1 MFVYFCKTL
10 YTDTIKFRN
19 HILVVSIILLQFF
32 YSANSFYAQFQLNG
46 SASAVTCKCYQL
58 NPDMNNVAG
67 SVWNINKIDLNQ
79 PFDFNFTVNVG
90 CNSSQWAGA
99 DGMVFGLQPLST
111 SIGSAGGQM
120 GLGGVTPSMGVFIDT
135 WQNTNHSDPFNDHI
149 SINLNGDVIHTSSN
163 NIAGPYDL
171 GEIENCLYEPLRVTW
186 NPTTTVFNVYYNNLM
201 VLTYTGDII
210 NNVFSGDPLVYW
222 GFTASTGGAS
232 NFHQFCLDVPDV
244 IIDNSNLVLEDE
256 KCDLQNGSITGL
268 NISGGI
274 PPYSW
279 TWNGNNSL
287 NTDTSNLVS
296 GNYSLDVID
305 GLGCATAQTFIID
318 DLAAPIIDTSNL
330 ILKNEDCGQQNGAIQ
345 NLNIIS
351 NADSLQYFWNG
362 ILNDSLDINNISANN
377 YQLIAI
383 DNNNCS
389 DSVIFIIYDTNYH
402 NILVGYYALS
412 LEVDEPIDFYE
423 TMTLDSSISTNWS
436 WTFGDGS
443 TSNLSNPRHSYAY
456 SGEYTICLNSTNEYN
471 CSDSNC
477 ITIELLPVEIIVPN
491 IFTPNSDNIN
501 DEFEIIG
508 INDRYQIQIF
518 NRWGQIVF
526 EQNPYNNNW
535 EGINVNGQ
543 PLNNGVYYFLLK
555 NTAENI
561 EKKGNFR
568 LTR

>member
-1 MFVYFCKTL
+1 MQNI
-10 YTDTIKFRN
+10 YTTAIKFES
-19 HILVVSIILLQFF
+19 HILTLSLILSQIFCCANKC
-32 YSANSFYAQFQLNG
+32 YSQFQLNG

-120 GLGGVTPSMGVFIDT
+120 GLGGVTPSLGVFIDT

-149 SINLNGDVIHTSSN
+149 SMNLNGDVIHTSSN

-186 NPTTTVFNVYYNNLM
+186 NPTTTVLNVYYNNLM
-201 VLTYTGDII
+201 VLTYSGDII
-210 NNVFSGDPLVYW
+210 NNVFGGDPLVYW

-256 KCDLQNGSITGL
+256 KCDQQNGSITGL
-268 NISGGI
+268 NITGGI

-279 TWNGNNSL
+279 TWNGISSI
-287 NTDTSNLVS
+287 NTDTSNLES

-305 GLGCATAQTFIID
+305 GLGCATAQTFIIE
-318 DLAAPIIDTSNL
+318 DLAAPVIDSSNVF
-330 ILKNEDCGQQNGAIQ
+330 LKNEDCGQQNGYIQ
-345 NLNIIS
+345 NLSIIS

-362 ILNDSLDINNISANN
+362 ILNDSLDINNVSANT

-389 DSVIFIIYDTNYH
+389 DSVTFIISDTNYH

-412 LEVDEPIDFYE
+412 LAVDEPIDFYE
-423 TMTLDSSISTNWS
+423 TMTLDSSVSTTWS
-436 WTFGDGS
+436 WTFGDGD
-443 TSNLSNPRHSYAY
+443 TSNLSNPTHTYAY
-456 SGEYTICLNSTNEYN
+456 SGEYTICLRSSNEYN

-477 ITIELLPVEIIVPN
+477 ITIELLPNEIIVPN
-491 IFTPNSDNIN
+491 IFTPNGDNTN
-501 DEFEIIG
+501 DQFEIQG
-508 INDRYQIQIF
+508 INDRFQIQIF
-518 NRWGQIVF
+518 NRWGQLVF
-526 EQNPYNNNW
+526 EQNPYSNNW
-535 EGINVNGQ
+535 EGINKTGQ
-543 PLNNGVYYFLLK
+543 PLNNGIYYYLLK
-555 NTAENI
+555 NKVENV
-561 EKKGNFR
+561 EKNGNFR
-568 LTR
+568 LTK